1 MVDAFSE
8 YRINMI
14 SRLSCLRSNRAI
26 DFSRTIKISFHPYL
40 FRCSTL
46 FFRKKKK
53 KNFVQKL
60 EMKLDFWINVET
72 RTRPKL
78 CEKFETRN
86 SEKSKMLFFFFF
98 DFLFSDPLSL
108 FRPRI
113 PIFRIFRILRTIII
127 ILSVCKIKTCFF
139 LLLSKNQLMIDL
151 KRSKFSPDIL
161 IKLIVRWRVSK
172 LERRDSIEA
181 CETIL
186 QLYQKFE
193 YYYQTRNTKKRF
205 INRKNSPRIVFH
217 SKKQREEIIALK
229 SIKILTTPKLVK
241 KKKNK
246 IDRGLR
252 EKPWVSNF
260 FFEN

>member
-1 MVDAFSE
+1 M
-8 YRINMI
+8 R
-14 SRLSCLRSNRAI
+14 
-26 DFSRTIKISFHPYL
+26 KIWNS
-40 FRCSTL
+40 
-46 FFRKKKK
+46 
-53 KNFVQKL
+53 KL
-60 EMKLDFWINVET
+60 WKIQNA
-72 RTRPKL
+72 
-78 CEKFETRN
+78 
-86 SEKSKMLFFFFF
+86 FFFSFF

-172 LERRDSIEA
+172 LERRDSIE
-181 CETIL
+181 TIL

>member
-1 MVDAFSE
+1 
-8 YRINMI
+8 
-14 SRLSCLRSNRAI
+14 
-26 DFSRTIKISFHPYL
+26 
-40 FRCSTL
+40 
-46 FFRKKKK
+46 
-53 KNFVQKL
+53 
-60 EMKLDFWINVET
+60 
-72 RTRPKL
+72 
-78 CEKFETRN
+78 
-86 SEKSKMLFFFFF
+86 MLFFFFF

-193 YYYQTRNTKKRF
+193 YYYQTHNTKKRF

-229 SIKILTTPKLVK
+229 SIKILTKLVK

-246 IDRGLR
+246 IDRGLG

>member
-151 KRSKFSPDIL
+151 KR
-161 IKLIVRWRVSK
+161 
-172 LERRDSIEA
+172 
-181 CETIL
+181 
-186 QLYQKFE
+186 
-193 YYYQTRNTKKRF
+193 N
-205 INRKNSPRIVFH
+205 FH
-217 SKKQREEIIALK
+217 PIS
-229 SIKILTTPKLVK
+229 
-241 KKKNK
+241 
-246 IDRGLR
+246 
-252 EKPWVSNF
+252 
-260 FFEN
+260 

>member
-72 RTRPKL
+72 RGRNFAKNLKLETLKNPK
-78 CEKFETRN
+78 C
-86 SEKSKMLFFFFF
+86 FFFFSFF

-151 KRSKFSPDIL
+151 KR
-161 IKLIVRWRVSK
+161 
-172 LERRDSIEA
+172 
-181 CETIL
+181 
-186 QLYQKFE
+186 
-193 YYYQTRNTKKRF
+193 N
-205 INRKNSPRIVFH
+205 FH
-217 SKKQREEIIALK
+217 PIS
-229 SIKILTTPKLVK
+229 
-241 KKKNK
+241 
-246 IDRGLR
+246 
-252 EKPWVSNF
+252 
-260 FFEN
+260 

>member
-86 SEKSKMLFFFFF
+86 SEKSKMLFFFS
-98 DFLFSDPLSL
+98 FL
-108 FRPRI
+108 
-113 PIFRIFRILRTIII
+113 IFY
-127 ILSVCKIKTCFF
+127 F
-139 LLLSKNQLMIDL
+139 LIHY
-151 KRSKFSPDIL
+151 
-161 IKLIVRWRVSK
+161 
-172 LERRDSIEA
+172 
-181 CETIL
+181 
-186 QLYQKFE
+186 LYFVQEF
-193 YYYQTRNTKKRF
+193 Q
-205 INRKNSPRIVFH
+205 
-217 SKKQREEIIALK
+217 
-229 SIKILTTPKLVK
+229 
-241 KKKNK
+241 
-246 IDRGLR
+246 
-252 EKPWVSNF
+252 
-260 FFEN
+260 FFEFLEFFER